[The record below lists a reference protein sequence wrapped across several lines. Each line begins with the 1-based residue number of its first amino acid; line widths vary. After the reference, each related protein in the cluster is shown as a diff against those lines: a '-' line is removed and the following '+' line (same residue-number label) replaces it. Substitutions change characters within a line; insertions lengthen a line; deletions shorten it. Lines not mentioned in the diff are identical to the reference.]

1 MEALK
6 KDVEEHPDNFI
17 YERAELIAL
26 QFSGH
31 IFNGSKKGVP

>member
-1 MEALK
+1 MKTTIAKEFL
-6 KDVEEHPDNFI
+6 FI
-17 YERAELIAL
+17 DANVADKLIAL